1 MSAKLADVLKTLD
14 KTQEAALDR
23 LFELLRIPSVST
35 DPAYKSHCQS
45 AAEWCAREL
54 KAIGFHEAKVVTTTG
69 HPMVVAHDRAK
80 VPKGMPHVLFYGHY
94 DVQPVDDPGKQ
105 WRSDPFEPV
114 VRDGRLY
121 ARGATDD
128 KGQTFTQMKAVQSLL
143 ATGQMPVNVKFMVE
157 GEEECGST
165 NAYAFVEQHAG
176 LLAADVVVVSD
187 SHILAPDR
195 PSIVTGLRG
204 MTYMEIEVFGPSHA
218 LHSGAY
224 GGIVHNPAQALAEI
238 LAALHDGAGRVTVP
252 GFYDDVA
259 ELSAEQRAV
268 LAKVPFTPERLH
280 HETGLTVPWGEAGYE
295 LHERLGIRPTLEVNG
310 LVSGWTGE
318 GSKTVLPDTALAKV
332 SCRLVPDQDPEKIYR
347 LVADYVATL
356 TPPTVRSEVR
366 LLHTGNWVVVD
377 PESPYIQAAA
387 RAYEFG
393 FGKAPVYVREGGS
406 IPIIGTFQKVLGA
419 PAVLLGF
426 GLPDDN
432 LHAPNERFNLGN
444 FYRGM
449 KTAVHFYQELGAR
462 A

>member
-1 MSAKLADVLKTLD
+1 MTPYDYIEAQQDAFLEQLK
-14 KTQEAALDR
+14 EW
-23 LFELLRIPSVST
+23 LRIPSIST
-35 DPAYKSHCQS
+35 LSEHKADVRH
-45 AAEWCAREL
+45 AAEWLRAHFMLMGMARAEV
-54 KAIGFHEAKVVTTTG
+54 FETPG
-69 HPMVVAHDRAK
+69 HPIVYAEWLGA
-80 VPKGMPHVLFYGHY
+80 PGAPTVLIYGHY
-94 DVQPVDDPGKQ
+94 DVQPVDDPARQ

-114 VRDGRLY
+114 VRDGKLY

-143 ATGQMPVNVKFMVE
+143 ATGEMPVNVKFMVE

-165 NAYAFVEQHAG
+165 NAYAFVEQHAD

-238 LAALHDGAGRVTVP
+238 LAALHDGDGRVAVP

-259 ELSAEQRAV
+259 ELSAGQRTA
-268 LAKVPFTPERLH
+268 LAKVPFTLERLE
-280 HETGLTVPWGEAGYE
+280 HETGLTAPWGEAGYE

-310 LVSGWTGE
+310 LISGWTGE

-332 SCRLVPDQDPEKIYR
+332 SCRLVPYQDPLKIYR
-347 LVADYVATL
+347 LVADRVAAL

-377 PESPYIQAAA
+377 LDSPYIRAAA

-393 FGKAPVYVREGGS
+393 FGAAPVYVREGGS
-406 IPIIGTFQKVLGA
+406 IPIIGTFQKTLGT

-432 LHAPNERFNLGN
+432 LHAPNERFHLGN
-444 FYRGM
+444 FRRGM
-449 KTAVHFYQELGAR
+449 KTAVHFYQQLGGR